1 MDGNNQRESF
11 GATSGR
17 VFGVIGLLV
26 GLALGVA
33 GLTASPITWEL
44 PSIGLLLL
52 VLSWTSLLRPAVG
65 VTDGDLVLRGMV
77 DTVTIP
83 LGAIEQVS
91 VRQVLTVLAGDKKYS
106 SAAVGRGRRE
116 MFREQVRGGGGAGG
130 AGAGGAAGLGGGAST
145 LGGALG
151 ADEGMA
157 DGASYGLYVESRLN
171 TLATDARTRAGIRVG
186 SREQDA
192 LAEGIRRTWAWP
204 EIAVLTV
211 AVLAVVA
218 SIVL

>member
-1 MDGNNQRESF
+1 MDRDNQRESF

-26 GLALGVA
+26 GLVLVVA
-33 GLTASPITWEL
+33 GLAGSPITWEL

-52 VLSWTSLLRPAVG
+52 VLSWVSLLRPSVNVAH
-65 VTDGDLVLRGMV
+65 GDLILRGMV

-91 VRQVLTVLAGDKKYS
+91 VRQVLSVVAGDKKYS

-116 MFREQVRGGGGAGG
+116 MFREQVRGGGAG
-130 AGAGGAAGLGGGAST
+130 GGAAGLGGGAGT

-157 DGASYGLYVESRLN
+157 DGASFGLYVESRLN
-171 TLATDARTRAGIRVG
+171 TLATDARTRAGVRLG

-204 EIAVLTV
+204 EIAVLGV
-211 AVLAVVA
+211 AVLAVVLA
-218 SIVL
+218 AVL